1 MCEKIARIIGS
12 QVGDGFTGEDYDR
25 GWHDAM
31 KRIANELA
39 NYFFSQ
45 NHFFDRQAFL
55 RACGFGTD
63 QAEPAQ
69 QQSWKAVPYNDKTEL
84 ANQFAVA
91 TIVDSNGN
99 IVADVFSHEAT
110 ALIETAPELKRKLA
124 ECEKDYEY
132 LRDVLKEIETK
143 ARDY

>member
-1 MCEKIARIIGS
+1 MFEKIAKIIEN

-25 GWHDAM
+25 GWHDAI
-31 KRIANELA
+31 KGTAKKLA
-39 NYFFSQ
+39 DYFQSQ

-55 RACGFGTD
+55 KACGFEAE

-69 QQSWKAVPYNDKTEL
+69 QQNWKAVPYNDKTEL

-91 TIVDSNGN
+91 TIVDGNGD
-99 IVADVFSHEAT
+99 IVADVFSHEAA
-110 ALIETAPELKRKLA
+110 ALIETAPELNKKLA

-132 LRDVLKEIETK
+132 LKDVLKEIETK